1 MNLSPYAKA
10 VVATVVAV
18 LIAGLTAVSNAITD
32 SKIEPS
38 EWIVIVLAMLGALG
52 VLMVPNK
59 PN

>member
-10 VVATVVAV
+10 VVATVVAA
-18 LIAGLTAVSNAITD
+18 LIAGLTALGNAVTD
-32 SKIEPS
+32 SKVEPS
-38 EWIVIVLAMLGALG
+38 EWIVIVLAVLGAIG